1 MKPKFEFVSWL
12 SRGLVVLF
20 PGAIHHVLDLKWY
33 LYFMTWFADKHG
45 MPELPAVVPTA
56 EETFAS
62 MDFSDVWSEAS
73 MVSVCHYLRKGTDLN
88 VPPSFRNLLPKK
100 L

>member
-1 MKPKFEFVSWL
+1 MGIGCSLPRCYPPRFGLEMVS
-12 SRGLVVLF
+12 LF
-20 PGAIHHVLDLKWY
+20 HDLI
-33 LYFMTWFADKHG
+33 ADKHG

-73 MVSVCHYLRKGTDLN
+73 MISVCHYLRKGTGLN
-88 VPPSFRNLLPKK
+88 VPPSFCKLLPKK